1 MVGKVKQFFA
11 AKSSLWSEFLSVS
24 ISSVLYQ
31 ENKNLW
37 IFQKLMYSCLVIIM
51 QFLDAQVVQNAV
63 ISLLNVY
70 EKSDAR
76 KSQILEQFLSLMQQ
90 QTFTSI
96 DQKSKDKFF
105 CKFA

>member
-1 MVGKVKQFFA
+1 MSMQTEQPKQAELIGKVKQFFA

-70 EKSDAR
+70 EKSDSR
-76 KSQILEQFLSLMQQ
+76 KTQILN
-90 QTFTSI
+90 
-96 DQKSKDKFF
+96 
-105 CKFA
+105 